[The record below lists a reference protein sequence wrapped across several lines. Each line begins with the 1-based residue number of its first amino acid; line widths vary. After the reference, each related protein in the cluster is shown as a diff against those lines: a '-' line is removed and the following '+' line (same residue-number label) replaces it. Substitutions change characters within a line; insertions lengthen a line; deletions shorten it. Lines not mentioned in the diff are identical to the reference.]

1 MTMLGGVNFYA
12 KCIVYESDQTTG
24 TDANDAAGDW
34 SYIGYGSD
42 LTKAVYIGH
51 KVQYEIKIYWVNS
64 VGADVLVKYN
74 GTTVTFPPVA
84 PSTTPTTATVNSA
97 LPSNAG
103 VWTTWVAAN
112 NAKLNIGSTKVISN
126 MLYVTEIGSK
136 NNQSIT
142 FVPAFVPKVQVN
154 GVWQTI
160 EFAAGFGVPTIIY
173 TKANKPVKPPASVTA
188 IDGVGSLQ
196 VGGGVSGGQAVQS
209 EDWYAWN
216 SCEKEWVR
224 VWLNNAEE
232 ITVAA
237 GRITDI
243 QFDVSV
249 KYFDAAG
256 FPKRPDRPYLPA
268 IASPKKSAGVKDRV
282 SNQHAPG
289 SLTQQ
294 AKKELEKAR
303 DCGIQAAVATPDG
316 GGTGV
321 DDTKFSGS
329 RWNPP
334 PHIITRHFSPL
345 AYEQE
350 QYLYGTDK

>member
-24 TDANDAAGDW
+24 TDANDDAGDW

-64 VGADVLVKYN
+64 AGADVLVKYN

-84 PSTTPTTATVNSA
+84 PSTTPTTSTVNSA

-103 VWTTWVAAN
+103 VWTTWVTAN
-112 NAKLNIGSTKVISN
+112 NAKLSIGSTKVISN
-126 MLYVTEIGSK
+126 MLYVTEIGPK

-142 FVPAFVPKVQVN
+142 FTPAFVPKVQIN

-173 TKANKPVKPPASVTA
+173 TKANKAVKPPATVTA
-188 IDGVGSLQ
+188 YDGVGSLQ
-196 VGGGVSGGQAVQS
+196 GGGLPGGQIQS

-216 SCEKEWVR
+216 DCEKTWVR
-224 VWLNNAEE
+224 VWLSNPKE
-232 ITVAA
+232 ITVAQ
-237 GRITDI
+237 GRITDVE
-243 QFDVSV
+243 FDVSV

-256 FPKRPDRPYLPA
+256 FPKGADRPYLPA
-268 IASPKKSAGVKDRV
+268 IAKPKQAAGIRDRV
-282 SNQHAPG
+282 TNQHAPG

-294 AKKELEKAR
+294 AKKELERAR
-303 DCGIQAAVATPDG
+303 DCGIQAAVAPNPATNG
-316 GGTGV
+316 SGV

-345 AYEQE
+345 AYDQE